1 MSLTQESVTNVV
13 GDFVRQKCGL
23 NANVGPKT
31 ALLRDGLLD
40 SFALIEL
47 IGALEQKLGI
57 SLPDGALIPED
68 FETPTVL
75 YNRLMEL

>member
-1 MSLTQESVTNVV
+1 MSVSQEAVIEVV
-13 GDFVRQKCGL
+13 QQFVEHKKGKSPAIQ
-23 NANVGPKT
+23 PTT

-47 IGALEQKLGI
+47 IGELEQKLSL
-57 SLPDGALIPED
+57 SLPDGSLIPED
-68 FETPTVL
+68 FETPEVL